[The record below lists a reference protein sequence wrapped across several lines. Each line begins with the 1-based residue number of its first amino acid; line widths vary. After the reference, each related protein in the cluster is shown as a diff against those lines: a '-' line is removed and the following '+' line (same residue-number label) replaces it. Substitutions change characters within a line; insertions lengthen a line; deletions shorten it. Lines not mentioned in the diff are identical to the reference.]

1 MQLTVPYISVIVGEG
16 GSGGA
21 LALAVGDCVWAFED
35 SIYSVLSPEGY
46 ATILWKDP
54 SRMKEAASVMKLTPD
69 ELLSEGI
76 IDRII
81 PEVNTVDGFERF
93 RGDLV
98 KKIKELNAMSKDE
111 MLQKRLARYRN
122 F

>member
-1 MQLTVPYISVIVGEG
+1 M
-16 GSGGA
+16 
-21 LALAVGDCVWAFED
+21 
-35 SIYSVLSPEGY
+35 
-46 ATILWKDP
+46 
-54 SRMKEAASVMKLTPD
+54 
-69 ELLSEGI
+69 
-76 IDRII
+76 
-81 PEVNTVDGFERF
+81 NTADGFERF